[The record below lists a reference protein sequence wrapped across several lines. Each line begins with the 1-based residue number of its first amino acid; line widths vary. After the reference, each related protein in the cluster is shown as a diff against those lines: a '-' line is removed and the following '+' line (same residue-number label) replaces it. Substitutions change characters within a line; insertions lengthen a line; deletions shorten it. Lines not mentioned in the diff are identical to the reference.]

1 MARISQSYKSML
13 LAVLPLAVANSE
25 AEHAVLAGIVD
36 SLALI
41 DEKAKAGRR
50 AYYLKNAEAIKAKTA
65 KWHKENNE
73 KANATRRARYLSDGG
88 HRKAK
93 TRGYAATQRA
103 KGNQKEYAKV
113 IKKDGRSRVYQ
124 ARYKFGEYAEA
135 ALILHAIESAPTQPI
150 KGIEHV

>member
-1 MARISQSYKSML
+1 MARISHSYKSML
-13 LAVLPLAVANSE
+13 LAVLPLAVAISE

-41 DEKAKAGRR
+41 EEKAKAGRR
-50 AYYLKNAEAIKAKTA
+50 ARYAADNDRRKT
-65 KWHKENNE
+65 K
-73 KANATRRARYLSDGG
+73 S
-88 HRKAK
+88 
-93 TRGYAATQRA
+93 RGYAATQRA
-103 KGNQKEYAKV
+103 TGKRKAYAEILKE
-113 IKKDGRSRVYQ
+113 DGRSRVYQ